1 MKQIQKVK
9 NEKSADQKHMGVPMK
24 VLHINATLTGGAAR
38 ACLRL
43 HSALLKEGVESF
55 VWVQDG
61 RHRGLEPHIL
71 SPQSNLAKAWAF
83 VRPYLD
89 KAPILL
95 YPKRKKG
102 VFNLGYLP
110 FSLPL
115 SAIQELKPDIVHL
128 HWIGRGALAL
138 RDLPKIKAPLV
149 WSLHD
154 MWAFTGGDHYYC
166 DESEHAYNRSC
177 ILNSPFERD
186 LATWGFKMKQRAYAK
201 TPNLNIVGV
210 SAWLSN
216 LASQSVLLKD
226 KPHYNIPNPI
236 DTSSYKPLDKAF
248 CRQLLGLNTSKKLV
262 GFGAMDVNNPIKG
275 YDLLLQA
282 LLSCSLELELVVV
295 GSTKPAYLP
304 FKTHHLGALHDTA
317 SLVAFYNS
325 IDALVVPSRQENLS
339 NMAMEGL
346 ACGVPVMAFKV
357 GGLVDL
363 IQHQENGYLAK
374 PFETK
379 DLGAGLEWVLEN
391 GADLSTRARA
401 FVLEHFSEGVVARQM
416 IALYESLKG
425 GVC

>member
-1 MKQIQKVK
+1 
-9 NEKSADQKHMGVPMK
+9 MK

-38 ACLRL
+38 AALRL
-43 HSALLKEGVESF
+43 HSALLKEGVESYI
-55 VWVQDG
+55 WVQDRRG
-61 RHRGLEPHIL
+61 VGLEPHIL
-71 SPQSNLAKAWAF
+71 SPESGLAKAWAF

-115 SAIQELKPDIVHL
+115 STIKELKPDIVHL

-138 RDLPKIKAPLV
+138 RDLAKIKAPLV

-154 MWAFTGGDHYYC
+154 MWAFTGGDHNYP
-166 DESEHAYNRSC
+166 DKSEHTYKHSC

-210 SAWLSN
+210 SSWICHLSK
-216 LASQSVLLKD
+216 QSALLKD
-226 KPHYNIPNPI
+226 KPHHNIPNPI
-236 DTSSYKPLDKAF
+236 DTDSYQPLDKVS

-262 GFGAMDVNNPIKG
+262 GFGALDTNDPIKG

-282 LLSCSLELELVVV
+282 LRPCTLDMELVVV
-295 GSTKPAYLP
+295 GRTKSSHLP

-317 SLVAFYNS
+317 SLVAFYNAL
-325 IDALVVPSRQENLS
+325 DALIVPSRQENLS
-339 NMAMEGL
+339 NMALESL
-346 ACGVPVMAFKV
+346 SCGTPVLAFKV
-357 GGLVDL
+357 GGFADL
-363 IQHQENGYLAK
+363 IQHRENGYIAPSFDTTNLR
-374 PFETK
+374 E
-379 DLGAGLEWVLEN
+379 GLEWVLEN
-391 GADLSTRARA
+391 NADLSAKARA
-401 FVLEHFSEGVVARQM
+401 FVLEHFSEHKVAEQM

-425 GVC
+425 GAC